1 MNSDNLHCDIS
12 SQRAIKARVGSWL
25 EKSSIR
31 NLMTLVI
38 FLSLLTLLWLI
49 IIQQNAVGWLLLIP
63 IGILSVFLIWYHG
76 DLNELSPASSLDNV
90 RDLSDVMSRNLLS
103 KITKDQ
109 TKMTRE
115 ENTAQKK
122 TK

>member
-1 MNSDNLHCDIS
+1 M
-12 SQRAIKARVGSWL
+12 
-25 EKSSIR
+25 
-31 NLMTLVI
+31 
-38 FLSLLTLLWLI
+38 
-49 IIQQNAVGWLLLIP
+49 GWLLLIP

-109 TKMTRE
+109 TPKGLAQVVSKQPGGYFFGARFGIGRE
-115 ENTAQKK
+115 FLQELSAEDEGSTALVWKLAIELAKK
-122 TK
+122 LAILR